1 MAELVDLYG
10 FLAVLL
16 RGINLSLEAMTVGGV
31 IFMLLCLT
39 RRESPIERQCRK
51 LLRYC
56 SSLLAGGAVCSA
68 MLAALVLLAST
79 RDMSWLDLLDTT
91 FARSAFL
98 IAAPAAAIA
107 ILSTR
112 TPGGWL
118 SIPVGV
124 LIAGSLLTSHAFA
137 RVDNRPFL
145 LSVTALHH
153 LSTAAWIGG
162 LPYLLIALVQSNQEK
177 QVRGDQDNG
186 MIIVRR
192 FSRLAMISVTL
203 LLGAG
208 LLMAWQYAG
217 SAAALY
223 GTAYGVMLV
232 AEGTLLGLLLLLGG
246 SNFLVLRRR
255 AATALISWLHMRRSV
270 EVEVTIGICAIL
282 TAASLTSQPP
292 AIDMVQGRLTTGEIV
307 TRFTPTWPRFNTPPL
322 SALAPATPLS
332 LEESKRFGSPL
343 AYVPGAVYATNGP
356 ADIEWSEY
364 NHNWA
369 GLCVLGVG
377 ILALLAQRKEQPWAR
392 HWPLGFLGLA
402 LFLLIR
408 ADSENWPLGPRGFW
422 ESFQVAEVAQHRM
435 FVALIVLFALFQWQV
450 ERQRNSRTWHALVFP
465 AVCMAGGALLLTHM
479 HPLGNLKE
487 ELLAEISHTSIALL
501 AVMAAG
507 ARWLE
512 LRLPRRVPALGFTW
526 AACFMMIGLV
536 LAFYRES

>member
-39 RRESPIERQCRK
+39 PRESPIERQCRK
-51 LLRYC
+51 FLCYC

-68 MLAALVLLAST
+68 TLAALVLLAST

-98 IAAPAAAIA
+98 IAAPAVAIA
-107 ILSTR
+107 IFATR
-112 TPGGWL
+112 KPGGWL
-118 SIPVGV
+118 SIPAGV

-137 RVDNRPFL
+137 RIDDRVSL

-162 LPYLLIALVQSNQEK
+162 LPYLPIALTRSNQDEP
-177 QVRGDQDNG
+177 VPDQDKG

-192 FSRLAMISVTL
+192 FSRLAMISVAL

-208 LLMAWQYAG
+208 LLMAWQYVG
-217 SAAALY
+217 SAAAIY

-232 AEGTLLGLLLLLGG
+232 AKATLLGLLLLLGG
-246 SNFLVLRRR
+246 SNFLLRRR
-255 AATALISWLHMRRSV
+255 AATALISWLQMRRSV
-270 EVEVTIGICAIL
+270 EVELAIGICAIL

-292 AIDMVQGRLTTGEIV
+292 AIDMVQGRLKTGDIV
-307 TRFTPTWPRFNTPPL
+307 TRFTPTWPRLKTPPL
-322 SALAPATPLS
+322 NALAPATPLNV
-332 LEESKRFGSPL
+332 EESKRFGTPL
-343 AYVPGAVYATNGP
+343 AYVPGASYATNGP
-356 ADIEWSEY
+356 ADVEWSEY

-369 GLCVLGVG
+369 GLCVLGMG
-377 ILALLAQRKEQPWAR
+377 IMALLAQRKEQRWAH
-392 HWPLGFLGLA
+392 HWPLGFFGFA

-422 ESFQVAEVAQHRM
+422 ESLQVAEVTQHRT
-435 FVALIVLFALFQWQV
+435 FVVLIVLFALFQWQV
-450 ERQRNSRTWHALVFP
+450 EQQRHSRKWHALVFP